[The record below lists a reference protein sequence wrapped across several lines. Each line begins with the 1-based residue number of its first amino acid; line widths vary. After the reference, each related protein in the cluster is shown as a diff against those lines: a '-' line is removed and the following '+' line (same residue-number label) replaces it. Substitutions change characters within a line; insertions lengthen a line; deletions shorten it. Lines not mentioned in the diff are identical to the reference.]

1 MTNDIVL
8 LVIYTGTNRV
18 TIMPKDGEENI
29 RIQLK
34 IIRIMLSDFITAW
47 AKCVFGTPVSGLRN
61 TVLASQI

>member
-1 MTNDIVL
+1 
-8 LVIYTGTNRV
+8 
-18 TIMPKDGEENI
+18 MPKDGEENI